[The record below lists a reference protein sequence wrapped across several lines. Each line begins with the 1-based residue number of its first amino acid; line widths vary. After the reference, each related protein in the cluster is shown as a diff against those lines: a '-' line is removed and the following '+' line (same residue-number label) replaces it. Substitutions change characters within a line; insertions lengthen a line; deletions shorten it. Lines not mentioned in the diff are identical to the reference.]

1 MTDQT
6 PLSDATAPPP
16 QPQSGSARPPWRMPV
31 PWSWIAYAV
40 LGGLAFAYLTGMML
54 AHKIDDDPEFGTGP
68 TVAGRSRT
76 VAMAVN
82 LVRRELDLHGWTA
95 NDPFFMPSWALD
107 DMPHY
112 QQGMVGALARFTAAL
127 ADENGLLRGP
137 SATDAELER
146 AAGLLKYSGTTWM
159 FDPRTAWSRTASSEK
174 MYRNAMRSLDIYN
187 ERIAAGTAGFE
198 RHPAALAGLLTAVAR
213 DLGGTADTSG
223 RHIEE
228 RRWALF
234 DTKADDL
241 FYAAKGRLYAY
252 SLLLRELGAD
262 AGPLVNSRELGPAWN
277 HMVETFRAAARLDP
291 LVVTNGALD
300 AALLP
305 SHLASQGF
313 LLERARAEAAQMADA
328 LRR

>member
-6 PLSDATAPPP
+6 PLPDEIVPSP
-16 QPQSGSARPPWRMPV
+16 QPETARPRWRMPV
-31 PWSWIAYAV
+31 PWTWVGAAV
-40 LGGLAFAYLTGMML
+40 AGGLVFAYLTGMAV
-54 AHKIDDDPEFGTGP
+54 AHKIDGDPEFGSGP
-68 TVAGRSRT
+68 VAAGHSRT
-76 VAMAVN
+76 VAVATA
-82 LVRRELDLHGWTA
+82 LIHREVDLHGWTA

-107 DMPHY
+107 DMPHF
-112 QQGMVGALARFTAAL
+112 QQGIITALARFTAAV

-137 SATDAELER
+137 NGTDPELER

-187 ERIAAGTAGFE
+187 ERLAAGTAGFE
-198 RHPAALAGLLTAVAR
+198 RRPAALAGMLSAVAR
-213 DLGGTADTSG
+213 DLGAGADTVG

-228 RRWALF
+228 RHWALF
-234 DTKADDL
+234 DVQADDL

-252 SLLLRELGAD
+252 SLLLRELHAD
-262 AGPLVNSRELGPAWN
+262 AAPVINSRELGPAWA

-291 LVVTNGALD
+291 LVVTNGAPD

>member
-6 PLSDATAPPP
+6 PLPDEIVPPP
-16 QPQSGSARPPWRMPV
+16 QPDAVRPRWRMPV
-31 PWSWIAYAV
+31 PWSWVGAAV
-40 LGGLAFAYLTGMML
+40 AGGLVFAYVTGMAL
-54 AHKIDDDPEFGTGP
+54 AHKIDDDPEFGTGA
-68 TVAGRSRT
+68 VAAGRSRT
-76 VAMAVN
+76 VAVATA
-82 LVRRELDLHGWTA
+82 LIHREVDLHGWTA

-107 DMPHY
+107 DMPHF
-112 QQGMVGALARFTAAL
+112 QQGIIAALARFTAAV

-137 SATDAELER
+137 SGTDPELER

-187 ERIAAGTAGFE
+187 ERLAAGTAGFE
-198 RHPAALAGLLTAVAR
+198 RRPVALAGLLSAVAR
-213 DLGGTADTSG
+213 DLGASADTVG

-228 RRWALF
+228 RHWALV
-234 DTKADDL
+234 DMQADDL
-241 FYAAKGRLYAY
+241 FHAAKGRLYAY

-262 AGPLVNSRELGPAWN
+262 AGPVINSRELGPAWF
-277 HMVETFRAAARLDP
+277 HMVEAFRAAARLDP
-291 LVVTNGALD
+291 LVVTNGAPD